1 MLTGLAAALFYLVGT
16 RYFAVAFFETFEGL
30 SSAGPTARETFAE
43 LKRAWSA
50 APAGP
55 GSEAAWSALDA
66 HARTIANWWGIKGL
80 AAALVALPLGFA
92 TLVLVSLVTPATRL
106 AKSQS

>member
-1 MLTGLAAALFYLVGT
+1 MLTGLAVAVFYLVGT

-43 LKRAWSA
+43 LQQAWSA
-50 APAGP
+50 AAGQA
-55 GSEAAWSALDA
+55 SEAAWAAFDA

-80 AAALVALPLGFA
+80 AAALIALPVGFA
-92 TLVLVSLVTPATRL
+92 TLVLVSLVTPAAQA